1 MFIMEYIELKSNN
14 FLIDMNICEFPGSFS
29 PYEMN

>member
-1 MFIMEYIELKSNN
+1 MFIMEYIELKPNN
-14 FLIDMNICEFPGSFS
+14 LIDMNICEFPGSFS